1 MNHIEIKFYYMKKLA
16 AFVRCSLICA
26 CLSAGMH
33 YIGFSQEVQQNEFTK
48 FVRFHGRVVDEHG
61 NGISEV
67 IVLVY
72 GTSGGG
78 ISGKN
83 GDFEIPVPEGQSFG
97 LYCWHPKYII
107 KNYPVDCNNLN
118 KKICLVLKETNCK
131 IDFVREI
138 YSCSPDE
145 IDKKLPIPKIKLK
158 EEEIVDWFDDG
169 IPLYPGGI
177 ENLCNRYKQEV
188 QNQFKLKTKGKPLRG
203 IYHGTFLIDK
213 NGLMDLTEIEERV
226 TKKQEQEMRDFF
238 RRFGQWKPSMWRGK
252 PVERKFDFVVNFKLD
267 FTQKIK
273 YRGKKHKCLV
283 FNL

>member
-1 MNHIEIKFYYMKKLA
+1 MKKLA
-16 AFVRCSLICA
+16 AFVRYSLICA

-33 YIGFSQEVQQNEFTK
+33 YIGFSQEVQQDEFTK

-61 NGISEV
+61 KGISEV

-145 IDKKLPIPKIKLK
+145 IDKNLPIPKIKLK
-158 EEEIVDWFDDG
+158 EEEIVDFFEDG
-169 IPLYPGGI
+169 YPNYPGGT
-177 ENLCNRYKQEV
+177 ENLFKRYKQEV
-188 QNQFKLKTKGKPLRG
+188 LNQLKLGTKHKSLSG
-203 IYHGTFLIDK
+203 IYHGVFLINKD
-213 NGLMDLTEIEERV
+213 GLMDLVDVEERV
-226 TKKQEQEMRDFF
+226 TQNQKRELQDFF

-267 FTQKIK
+267 LTLRNKIF
-273 YRGKKHKCLV
+273 R
-283 FNL
+283 